1 MYSVSTQYKEDIK
14 KPYREWDFKATFTY
28 KNSSGT
34 VVRELTKYDI
44 VVSSVKL
51 ESGCIPGSV
60 FEFGANISKKFSL
73 TIKNEN
79 EEYNNST
86 INGGIIVPYVGLKLS
101 TGAVEW
107 IPLGTFYIF
116 KASKPL
122 KTIKIEASDF
132 MIKFEK
138 KYTTGLTFPTTLKAI
153 VDEICSL
160 TGIELDG
167 DFNNSSYVVND
178 YRQGDALYSYR
189 EILKY
194 IAVAAGGYV
203 TITRNNTLK
212 IATIDISS
220 SPYLVDPDVMRIS
233 SEYEDLKTFTG
244 VLYRKSGKNKMYG
257 EDTTPIIIQNNLI
270 LDNMADSDLETILEA
285 LYNKYSSFSYIPC
298 SVEMRC
304 DPALDEGD
312 TLSFNKTTD
321 GTVVSF
327 IGEYSFTLAGKYK
340 IKSPGTSELDSDF
353 LINKYDT
360 ENQKSNT
367 GGGGSSAPVVNP
379 NLLLISQFTRAFL
392 PYGFVGKWSYS
403 TANSD
408 GVECLYTYMMGE
420 YINNIWLPFQGDM
433 KPGATYTL
441 SLLMKKINTY
451 SHTGKYYVCLVPV
464 YTVNQSGK
472 VILNTHAKKTT
483 TPEDTGTATYVLGE
497 INLSNAWEW
506 HTLTFTAPL
515 TLDYQDDESLA
526 LEKGYML
533 ALYSNQNGL
542 YTTANGNQ
550 NYAAFIHRA
559 KLEEGSE
566 ATEWCLGTTETASLI
581 ETFDDF
587 GRTTETVSSVVNSQ
601 IAVYGHDQLEIAP
614 TTINYNE
621 HGKTMMM
628 RKKRTG
634 DSDIVNEIIMTVGTL
649 PYYNRPA
656 ALESSYYVSL
666 HDGIDDKSLHITA
679 PGGLFINGTQY
690 TAIEETTE

>member
-1 MYSVSTQYKEDIK
+1 MYAVTSQYKEDIK

-34 VVRELTKYDI
+34 VVRELTKFDI
-44 VVSSVKL
+44 VISSVKV
-51 ESGCIPGSV
+51 ESGCVPGSV

-79 EEYNNST
+79 SEYNNST
-86 INGGIIVPYVGLKLS
+86 INGGTIVPYVGLKLS

-153 VDEICSL
+153 VEEICSL
-160 TGIELDG
+160 TGITLDS
-167 DFNNSSYVVND
+167 DFNNSSYTVND

-203 TITRNNTLK
+203 TITRNNKLK
-212 IATIDISS
+212 INTIDISS

-233 SEYEDLKTFTG
+233 SEYEDIKRFTG
-244 VLYRKSGKNKMYG
+244 LLYRKSGNNKLYG
-257 EDTTPIIIQNNLI
+257 TDTTPIIIQNNII
-270 LDNMADSDLETILEA
+270 LDNMAASDLESILES

-298 SVEMRC
+298 NVEMRC
-304 DPALDEGD
+304 DPCLDEGD

-360 ENQKSNT
+360 ENQKNSNT
-367 GGGGSSAPVVNP
+367 GGGTSAPVVNP

-392 PYGFVGKWSYS
+392 PYNFVGVWSY
-403 TANSD
+403 TNID
-408 GVECLYTYMMGE
+408 TYGVECLDTYMMCE
-420 YINNIWLPFQGDM
+420 DTPLNRVWLPFAGDI
-433 KPGATYTL
+433 KPGQTYTL
-441 SLLMKKINTY
+441 SLLMKSRNKNQTP
-451 SHTGKYYVCLVPV
+451 KYKVCLVPSHNV
-464 YTVNQSGK
+464 GSVSE
-472 VILNTHAKKTT
+472 VVLNNLADKTK
-483 TPEDTGTATYVLGE
+483 TPESNDVSTYILGE
-497 INLSNAWEW
+497 ITLSSGWEW

-515 TLDYQDDESLA
+515 ELPYQDDVVGDISGA
-526 LEKGYML
+526 RGYML
-533 ALYSNQNGL
+533 ALYAYQNGL
-542 YTTANGNQ
+542 YNLSTYA
-550 NYAAFIHRA
+550 NYAAHIHRA
-559 KLEEGSE
+559 KLEEGST
-566 ATEWCLGTTETASLI
+566 ATEWCLSEAEKAVLHES
-581 ETFDDF
+581 FDDF
-587 GRTTETVSSVVNSQ
+587 GRTTNTIASVVNSL
-601 IAVYGHDQLEIAP
+601 IAVYGEHQLEIAP
-614 TTINYNE
+614 TTIHYDEND
-621 HGKTMMM
+621 KIMIM
-628 RKKRTG
+628 RQKRTG
-634 DSDIVNEIIMTVGTL
+634 STDVVNQILLGTMVL
-649 PYYNRPA
+649 NTA
-656 ALESSYYVSL
+656 NGSLESSNFVSL
-666 HDGIDDKSLHITA
+666 YNGISDKSLHISA
-679 PGGLFINGTQY
+679 PGGLYINGTLQ
-690 TAIEETTE
+690 E